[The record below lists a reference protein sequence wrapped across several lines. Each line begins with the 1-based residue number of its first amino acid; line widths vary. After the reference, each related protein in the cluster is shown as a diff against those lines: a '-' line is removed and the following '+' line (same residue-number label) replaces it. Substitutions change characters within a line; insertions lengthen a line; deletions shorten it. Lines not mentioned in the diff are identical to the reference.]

1 MITIERYDAHDIMKS
16 FVHGV
21 PTIVR
26 KAVRAEVV
34 KNIYTS
40 AQIYH
45 AFTAADIPGGGKLLL
60 EAGGIRLTRTHITN
74 YKRKI
79 MDEKAKAACER
90 REETANTSFPYAG

>member
-60 EAGGIRLTRTHITN
+60 EAGGIRLTR
-74 YKRKI
+74 YVEYPPFKPL
-79 MDEKAKAACER
+79 
-90 REETANTSFPYAG
+90 FLF

>member
-1 MITIERYDAHDIMKS
+1 MQCLNSNHSPRCGGRWQAKNGYYHNAHEHEHDIMKS

-45 AFTAADIPGGGKLLL
+45 AFTVAAIPGGEKLLL
-60 EAGGIRLTRTHITN
+60 EAGGIGLTR
-74 YKRKI
+74 YVEYPPFKPL
-79 MDEKAKAACER
+79 
-90 REETANTSFPYAG
+90 FLF